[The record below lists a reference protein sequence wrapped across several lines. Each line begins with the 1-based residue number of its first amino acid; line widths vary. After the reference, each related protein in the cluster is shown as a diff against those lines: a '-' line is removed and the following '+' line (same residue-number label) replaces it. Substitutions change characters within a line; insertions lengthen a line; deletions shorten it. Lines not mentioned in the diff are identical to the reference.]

1 MVKRSY
7 FSNQDNLKKLFVSSP
22 WVYNIFYTQAAR
34 IFFT

>member
-22 WVYNIFYTQAAR
+22 WVYIFYTQAAR